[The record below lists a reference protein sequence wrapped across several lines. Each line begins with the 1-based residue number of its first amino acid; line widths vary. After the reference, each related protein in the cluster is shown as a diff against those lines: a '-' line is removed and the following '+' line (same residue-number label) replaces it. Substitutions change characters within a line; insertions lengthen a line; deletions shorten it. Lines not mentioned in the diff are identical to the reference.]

1 MGHVVRVSKD
11 PVNKTTVFVFTVVL
25 SGIMDS
31 FVLTFVIQ
39 GVQIVLETM
48 AYVLFVTLV
57 CMVSFANC
65 IAATNVDQTK
75 TELSLVPLITV
86 SVTLANVYQ
95 DIMVMPVT

>member
-65 IAATNVDQTK
+65 IAATSVDQTK

-86 SVTLANVYQ
+86 SVTLANV
-95 DIMVMPVT
+95 